1 MIVDATVQFWAWVR
15 NLEAKTA
22 EGDEWA
28 RDRHELTLAL
38 LTDLMARNAAPG
50 EDEESA
56 TLSRVRQ
63 AGDTGVWRMSAEL
76 DNGAAVR
83 LLTVF
88 PEDGDV
94 AVIACLAGD
103 TARIGDIFYR
113 NVAPRTD
120 AVMTA
125 WSATREG
132 REALTSF
139 ATAEGE
145 LASVSERPGTA
156 ERIEEIRSAMRRAD
170 AEREE
175 LLEARA
181 RAFA

>member
-1 MIVDATVQFWAWVR
+1 MRD
-15 NLEAKTA
+15 LEAKAA

-28 RDRHELTLAL
+28 RDRHDLTLAL
-38 LTDLMARNAAPG
+38 LTDLVERAAAPG
-50 EDEESA
+50 EDEETA

-63 AGDTGVWRMSAEL
+63 AGDSGVWRINAEL

-83 LLTVF
+83 LLVVF
-88 PEDGDV
+88 PDDADT
-94 AVIACLAGD
+94 AVIACFVGD

-120 AVMTA
+120 AVMEA
-125 WSATREG
+125 WAAVREG
-132 REALTSF
+132 REALTAF
-139 ATAEGE
+139 AEAGEE
-145 LASVSERPGTA
+145 LAAVNERPGVTA
-156 ERIEEIRSAMRRAD
+156 RIGEVRAVMRQAD
-170 AEREE
+170 AQREE